1 MLFRSAAKLAALPG
15 GPGERPKGTGSTPM
29 AVNPAGV
36 RGSVARAC
44 ARPDV
49 PGACAGRDFSAVIS
63 VLSTV
68 GGPWTW

>member
-1 MLFRSAAKLAALPG
+1 MT
-15 GPGERPKGTGSTPM
+15 KGTGSTPM

-44 ARPDV
+44 ARPEV